1 MIKKGNL
8 KLKNLRIGKS
18 SVNNVK
24 TDGRSIN
31 KENGKSRNEEKLK
44 RLKMYRTKAN
54 LKKMNKKINEVRR
67 IEPNIKWFNNT
78 RTISQNKLEIFRNK
92 LEETT
97 HDPFSIIIK
106 RSKIPVELLKDEKY
120 SVTKK
125 YKNENFL
132 RVENYDDVFSK
143 KKKRK
148 RPKLNV
154 SSIEEFVNN
163 VNNKLSTYETKN
175 DRSLIEKKSEIEKK
189 YSKDHLL
196 KIGQSKRIWTELY
209 KVVDSSDIILEV
221 LDARDPIGTRCKKLE
236 ESLKKDRPNKH
247 IILIINKIDLIPT
260 SVAEKWIKILSKEY
274 PTIAYHANINK
285 PFGKSDLFNVIRQYT
300 QFFKQQKKK
309 HVHIG
314 LIGYPNVGKSAIINS
329 LKKKVVCVSACLPG
343 QTKCWQFIKLT
354 NKVYLIDCPG
364 IVPYDIEDSDKIL
377 RCTMRIEKITN
388 PHFYIDDIFKMV
400 NKSHILKVYKLSEDL
415 TFENS
420 EEFLEILAKKMGKLL
435 KGGQPDIISASK
447 IILNDWIKGKIPY
460 FVNPDNYLKECKEY
474 NKNNE
479 KNLSKESK
487 ENCIVTDKI
496 SEDFNDEK
504 NEELSDEKDDELS
517 DEKDDELSDEKD
529 DELSD
534 EKDDELCD
542 EKDDELNDEKDEEL
556 SDEKDDELSDEKDD
570 ELLNDEKDDELS
582 DENNEELISEQNKE

>member
-1 MIKKGNL
+1 MIKKGSL
-8 KLKNLRIGKS
+8 KLKNLKIARS
-18 SVNNVK
+18 SINNVK
-24 TDGRSIN
+24 TDDRSIN
-31 KENGKSRNEEKLK
+31 KENGKNKNEEKLK

-54 LKKMNKKINEVRR
+54 FKKMNMKINEVRR

-92 LEETT
+92 LEEST

-106 RSKIPVELLKDEKY
+106 RSKIPVELLKDERY

-132 RVENYDDVFSK
+132 RIENYDDVFSK
-143 KKKRK
+143 RKKRK

-154 SSIEEFVNN
+154 SSIEEFANN
-163 VNNKLSTYETKN
+163 AKNKLSTYETKN
-175 DRSLIEKKSEIEKK
+175 DKSLIEKKSEVEKK
-189 YSKDHLL
+189 YSNDQLL
-196 KIGQSKRIWTELY
+196 KIGQSKRIWNELY

-236 ESLKKDRPNKH
+236 ESLKKDRPHKH

-285 PFGKSDLFNVIRQYT
+285 PFGKSDLFNIIRQYT

-329 LKKKVVCVSACLPG
+329 LKKKVVCISACLPG
-343 QTKCWQFIKLT
+343 QTKYWQFIKLT

-364 IVPYDIEDSDKIL
+364 IVPYDVEDSDKIL

-400 NKSHILKVYKLSEDL
+400 NKSHIFKIYKLSEDL
-415 TFENS
+415 TFQNS

-435 KGGQPDIISASK
+435 KGGQPDIISVSK

-460 FVNPDNYLKECKEY
+460 FVNPDDYLKEIKEN
-474 NKNNE
+474 NKSNE
-479 KNLSKESK
+479 ENLHVHPK
-487 ENCIVTDKI
+487 ENCVDADKV
-496 SEDFNDEK
+496 SEDLNDETSEEF
-504 NEELSDEKDDELS
+504 NEEVSE
-517 DEKDDELSDEKD
+517 
-529 DELSD
+529 
-534 EKDDELCD
+534 ELCD
-542 EKDDELNDEKDEEL
+542 EKDEELCDEEDEEL
-556 SDEKDDELSDEKDD
+556 SNEEDEELSKEEDK
-570 ELLNDEKDDELS
+570 ELS
-582 DENNEELISEQNKE
+582 KEEDKELSKI